1 MTVLLIELGYLAHV
15 AMVPERRSKELRYNN
30 SMQDEMSYE
39 EERKVLWDAIEL
51 LCKKGRKEIAYDLRC
66 TYDSLYRDRYKKEL

>member
-1 MTVLLIELGYLAHV
+1 
-15 AMVPERRSKELRYNN
+15 
-30 SMQDEMSYE
+30 MQDEMSYE

-51 LCKKGRKEIAYDLRC
+51 LYKKGRKEIAYDLRV